1 MRLNLYSFLLILF
14 SIIFNTAKAE
24 DRIDT
29 TYYDKDWKVIN
40 NKQFAD
46 YYRYSLIPENS
57 NSKRIFRSYYI
68 TGELESVGGFI
79 SLSDTNDSLS
89 VFEGEITGYFR
100 NGKMSYKRIYSHG
113 KANGVFIDYSEDEL
127 IKCHGTL
134 LDGELNGLYTEF
146 YRDGGFMQI
155 EYLNGRPKYDYYLMS
170 NVEGYMLRYSV
181 FDDSPIWEQPMIDER
196 KTDYRDGKQWQ
207 FYNKNG
213 LMVAISNTPI
223 KDYGSWHKVD
233 ILITNNSKEILEFD
247 SDSLSS
253 YSINKYGSP
262 RSLPVWSCDMYLA
275 KVRRVQNVNT
285 AIGIISDGLAASFAG
300 QSTSISYTNS
310 PGKTGTAV
318 TRTYSY
324 NSAVAY
330 QAQVLSRSWLS
341 SVENQQMNIRDI
353 KEQGYLKRNTI
364 YPGETI
370 SGYIHIERISWDR
383 LYVNLKMND
392 ATYMFDWNNKR

>member
-1 MRLNLYSFLLILF
+1 MRLNLYSSLLILF
-14 SIIFNTAKAE
+14 SIIFSSVKAE

-29 TYYDKDWKVIN
+29 TYFDKDWKVIN

-57 NSKRIFRSYYI
+57 NSKKIFRSYYF
-68 TGELESVGGFI
+68 TGELESIGGFI

-89 VFEGEITGYFR
+89 VFEGEVIGYFR
-100 NGKMSYKRIYSHG
+100 NGKMSYKRIYSDG

-127 IKCHGTL
+127 IKCQGTL

-146 YRDGGFMQI
+146 YKDGGFMQI

-181 FDDSPIWEQPMIDER
+181 FDDSPIWEQPIIDER

-262 RSLPVWSCDMYLA
+262 TLLPVWSSDMYLA

-310 PGKTGTAV
+310 PGKTGTAI

-330 QAQVLSRSWLS
+330 QTQVLSRSWLS

-392 ATYMFDWNNKR
+392 ITYMFDWNNKR